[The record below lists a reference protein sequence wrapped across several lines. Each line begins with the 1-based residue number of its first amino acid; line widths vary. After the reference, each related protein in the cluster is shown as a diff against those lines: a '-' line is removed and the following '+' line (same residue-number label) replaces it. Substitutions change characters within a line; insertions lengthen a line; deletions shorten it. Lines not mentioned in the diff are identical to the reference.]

1 MERVRLELTK
11 STLEL
16 ENDLK
21 DLEKLI
27 LKYQSVL
34 QITIDKAFKNFNEED
49 FRSARNNDE

>member
-11 STLEL
+11 STQKL

>member
-11 STLEL
+11 SALKL

-27 LKYQSVL
+27 LAYQSTL
-34 QITIDKAFKNFNEED
+34 QTTIDKAFEIFSKED
-49 FRSARNNDE
+49 FRSVRDNDE

>member
-11 STLEL
+11 SALKL

-27 LKYQSVL
+27 LAYQSVL
-34 QITIDKAFKNFNEED
+34 QTTIDKAIFNEED
-49 FRSARNNDE
+49 FRSARNNYE

>member
-11 STLEL
+11 SALKL

-27 LKYQSVL
+27 LAYQSVL
-34 QITIDKAFKNFNEED
+34 QTTIDKAIFSTED
-49 FRSARNNDE
+49 FRSARNDDE

>member
-11 STLEL
+11 SALKL

-27 LKYQSVL
+27 LAYQSVL
-34 QITIDKAFKNFNEED
+34 QTTIDKAIFSKED

>member
-11 STLEL
+11 SALKL

-27 LKYQSVL
+27 LAYQSVL
-34 QITIDKAFKNFNEED
+34 QTTIDKAIFSKED
-49 FRSARNNDE
+49 FRLARNDDE